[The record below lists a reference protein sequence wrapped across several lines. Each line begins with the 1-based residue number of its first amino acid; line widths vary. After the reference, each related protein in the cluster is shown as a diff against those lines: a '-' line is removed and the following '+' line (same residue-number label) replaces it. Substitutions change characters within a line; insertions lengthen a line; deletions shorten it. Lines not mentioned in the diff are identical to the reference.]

1 MGGFIN
7 SDHGNDNCGSPTVY
21 SNLHIPCNIF
31 RKVYIEITSMI
42 FVCDANNGLQGGNRN
57 ARINEI
63 IRYEYELMRQ

>member
-1 MGGFIN
+1 MEMTIVAALLYIQIYTY
-7 SDHGNDNCGSPTVY
+7 HA
-21 SNLHIPCNIF
+21 NIF

-42 FVCDANNGLQGGNRN
+42 FVCDADNGLQGGNCN